1 MTPEQSNTLTKA
13 LLERLFEIEPAIEA
27 GGSILVQPH
36 IDGQQTTNSITVLG
50 YDWSQ
55 IDSQLRAM
63 CQRGLVSSGTYP
75 YDSAGIGIMFSSLT
89 PAGRRLLG
97 R

>member
-13 LLERLFEIEPAIEA
+13 LLERLFEIEPAVEA
-27 GGSILVQPH
+27 GGSILIQPY
-36 IDGQQTTNSITVLG
+36 IDGQQTTNSITVPG
-50 YDWSQ
+50 YDWNQ

-63 CQRGLVSSGTYP
+63 CQRGLISSGTVR
-75 YDSAGIGIMFSSLT
+75 YDSAAIGIFFCSLT